1 MLIKKRQNANTI
13 YIIYYFELKEVPLF
27 FLSKV
32 FLRIQKWTF
41 LNNQEMSNS
50 EVPEIVLK
58 KGVKIEGL

>member
-1 MLIKKRQNANTI
+1 MNLETLETKKMPHTI

-41 LNNQEMSNS
+41 LKNQEMSNF

-58 KGVKIEGL
+58 KGG